1 MTQMKWKIGILDTVS
16 DVKVTCHDDDIR
28 DVDLSIL

>member
-1 MTQMKWKIGILDTVS
+1 MKWKIRISDIVS
-16 DVKVTCHDDDIR
+16 DVEVTCHDDDIR